1 MDDIKNKVRPI
12 YSELQGMLSQAPK
25 VDGYMYRDQKELWG
39 RFNYLLKKLQEITE
53 DEEYINLEI
62 KPRLDENEL
71 IVTASEYRGKVSGL
85 ISRLHGTYF
94 YNEQAP
100 FSGAPAQV
108 ISQVQN
114 QHQSTQVVM
123 LLEIQD
129 RISQQ
134 IQKFEEGSKERG
146 FLETI
151 KSKLSTVKD
160 AIEFAKLIVITAK
173 DFGLDIDKIKDIL

>member
-1 MDDIKNKVRPI
+1 
-12 YSELQGMLSQAPK
+12 ML
-25 VDGYMYRDQKELWG
+25 R
-39 RFNYLLKKLQEITE
+39 KLQEITQ
-53 DEEYINLEI
+53 DEEYLKLEI
-62 KPRLDENEL
+62 KPRPDENEL

-94 YNEQAP
+94 YTEPAP
-100 FSGAPAQV
+100 FSGIPNTV
-108 ISQVQN
+108 VSQVQN

-134 IQKFEEGSKERG
+134 IPKFEEGSKERG

-151 KSKLSTVKD
+151 KSKLSTIKD
-160 AIEFAKLIVITAK
+160 AVEFAKLVVVTAK